1 MRTPSPPRAAAAA
14 GAAGKNAPRT
24 RTGHPP
30 RHARATPPSGGT
42 ACETKQCKQEKTTS
56 SSFLLWWVCPS
67 LSWQMAVSQK
77 STARKRR
84 RFRTPR
90 SASAPLCRRAVHR
103 LRGTRTVFLRGVF
116 PSLSWQTIRPEP
128 VLATHVLEPQAS
140 IVLDLVVPCKRIL
153 PSASSTAA
161 RLRSA
166 LNPLM
171 CLSSGTEIRVEIEA
185 SAAAI
190 RGAIT
195 CARNTP
201 LVFVKETRLAFDVCP
216 EPVLAKHMPMH
227 RFLEERLSEEKKFCL
242 PPAPKHKKESV
253 GFAFHLAQLA
263 QKAVKLALQRR
274 RADLGVDC
282 SAQPTLGSAQC
293 RDA

>member
-24 RTGHPP
+24 RTAHPP

-42 ACETKQCKQEKTTS
+42 ACETKSASKRERHHHLS
-56 SSFLLWWVCPS
+56 SCGGFVPSPS
-67 LSWQMAVSQK
+67 LRLAVSQK
-77 STARKRR
+77 NTARKRR

-103 LRGTRTVFLRGVF
+103 LRGTRTVFLRGLV

-140 IVLDLVVPCKRIL
+140 IVLDLVPCKRIL

-161 RLRSA
+161 KLRSA

-195 CARNTP
+195 CA
-201 LVFVKETRLAFDVCP
+201 K
-216 EPVLAKHMPMH
+216 KH
-227 RFLEERLSEEKKFCL
+227 
-242 PPAPKHKKESV
+242 PAC
-253 GFAFHLAQLA
+253 F
-263 QKAVKLALQRR
+263 R
-274 RADLGVDC
+274 
-282 SAQPTLGSAQC
+282 
-293 RDA
+293 

>member
-1 MRTPSPPRAAAAA
+1 LADHRCSHNLSNELRKFKQNGGELARRKAFLLTCPCDARCGLHRLHEQRRERERRKGMPSVLVLHIYPV
-14 GAAGKNAPRT
+14 T
-24 RTGHPP
+24 REP
-30 RHARATPPSGGT
+30 RHLPMRLPVKQKVQARGNDIIIFPPVVGLSQ
-42 ACETKQCKQEKTTS
+42 A
-56 SSFLLWWVCPS
+56 S

-77 STARKRR
+77 NTARKRR

-185 SAAAI
+185 SAVAI

-195 CARNTP
+195 CA
-201 LVFVKETRLAFDVCP
+201 K
-216 EPVLAKHMPMH
+216 KH
-227 RFLEERLSEEKKFCL
+227 
-242 PPAPKHKKESV
+242 PAC
-253 GFAFHLAQLA
+253 F
-263 QKAVKLALQRR
+263 R
-274 RADLGVDC
+274 
-282 SAQPTLGSAQC
+282 
-293 RDA
+293 